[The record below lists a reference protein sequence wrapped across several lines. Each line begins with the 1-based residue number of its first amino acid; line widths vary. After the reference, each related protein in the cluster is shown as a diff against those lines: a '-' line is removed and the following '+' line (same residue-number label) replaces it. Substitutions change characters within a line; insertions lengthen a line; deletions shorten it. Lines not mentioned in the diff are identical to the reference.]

1 MASIIVPTDFSDNAY
16 NALFYA
22 SRLIPSEVSKILLVH
37 SYGDQLSEALSR
49 LDTRV
54 NDAIANEMRA
64 EVYDQLEIVKHKI
77 IRDCEGKTLIV
88 EFYYGAL
95 PLNDIIND
103 LIENVDVDFVV
114 MGTKGASGL
123 KEIFIGSQAVKVVK
137 SISPIPLFLI
147 PEKADFMLP
156 KNIVYAADLRNDYQR
171 NQFVLL
177 KKIIKEHQS
186 NFHLA
191 HVYHPSKAAPGV
203 ELHYTNLKNRLQ
215 EVAYT
220 THWIASDKE
229 IEETLTEFCETH
241 HINLLVIRY
250 HKYSFLKSILKTSF
264 VEKASFHIELPLL
277 ILPDSI

>member
-22 SRLIPSEVSKILLVH
+22 SRLIPSEVCKISLVH

-77 IRDCEGKTLIV
+77 IRDCEGITLIV

-103 LIENVDVDFVV
+103 LIDNVDVDFVV

-137 SISPIPLFLI
+137 NITPIPLFLI

-220 THWIASDKE
+220 THWIGSDKE
-229 IEETLTEFCETH
+229 IEETLTQFCKTH
-241 HINLLVIRY
+241 HINLLVLRY

-277 ILPDSI
+277 ILPDSV